1 MSLPPSSSNRSGYT
15 IESVRTA
22 MDLLFSVCGQPDL
35 GVTELARKNG
45 LGKARA
51 YRLLRTLEECGLVKR
66 TEEQRFRLGHA
77 ALLVGSAATAQ
88 INLANL
94 AAAELA
100 RVGEAVQESTQ
111 LRIREG
117 DESVCIGSWEPNRDL
132 RVHIVLGRRRRLG
145 LGSNKALLAFESA
158 DEIESTLDRLY
169 AASDMPVPRE
179 VLRARLDEARRNG
192 YCISRG
198 EVSEHLV
205 SMSVPV
211 YAKGRKP
218 VAALNISAPAIR
230 MSEERIRYGIEQL
243 LEASAR
249 LSAKLGCEQAA

>member
-1 MSLPPSSSNRSGYT
+1 MTLSVSPSNRSGYT

-22 MDLLFSVCGQPDL
+22 MDLLFAVCGEPDL

-66 TEEQRFRLGHA
+66 TEDQRFRLGHA
-77 ALLVGSAATAQ
+77 ALLVGSAATTQ
-88 INLANL
+88 IDLANL
-94 AAAELA
+94 ATAELS

-117 DESVCIGSWEPNRDL
+117 DESVCIARWEPNRDL

-145 LGSNKALLAFESA
+145 MGSNKALLAFDTNE
-158 DEIESTLDRLY
+158 EIESTLDRIY
-169 AASDMPVPRE
+169 VAEDMPVARD
-179 VLRARLDEARRNG
+179 VLRTALEEARGKG
-192 YCISRG
+192 YVVSRG

-205 SMSVPV
+205 SASVPV
-211 YAKGRKP
+211 YAKGGKL
-218 VAALNISAPAIR
+218 VAALNVSAPAIR
-230 MSEERIRYGIEQL
+230 MTEDNLRFAITQL

-249 LSAKLGCEQAA
+249 LSAKLGWRDTR